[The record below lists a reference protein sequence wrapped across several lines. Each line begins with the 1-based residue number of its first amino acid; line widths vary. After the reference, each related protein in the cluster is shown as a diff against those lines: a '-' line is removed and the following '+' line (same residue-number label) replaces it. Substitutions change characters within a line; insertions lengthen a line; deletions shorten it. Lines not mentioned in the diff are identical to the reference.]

1 MNAAPLDLGL
11 VLASVAAILGVM
23 AAVRRVGAR
32 RGWSAELQRKCVHLA
47 TGLYAL
53 CLPFLFTEDWPVM
66 LLVAVSLV
74 AMLVLRLPRLAAG
87 GIGGAI
93 HGVGRASHGEM
104 FMAASV
110 GLLFVLSA
118 AEPVLYVLPLA
129 VLTLS
134 DAAAALTGTRYGRK
148 HFRVEE
154 GAKSW
159 EGVTMFFLVTLIL
172 SMVLLLLLS
181 GIDRERVVLLS
192 FLVAAFGTLV
202 EADSWRGLDNLFI
215 PVGLNLVLAAN
226 WETPP
231 LQLAALAVV
240 FVAALAG
247 TMALAPALRLTRHAA
262 RSYAV
267 LVFLVCATTDAHN
280 AILPVLAVCAH
291 LAARSLRPCRSAYP
305 DLDLLAVAAG
315 VALLWLFVGEY
326 LGTNALD
333 AYNLTFAG
341 AALVFVGLAAGPRRH
356 LALFA
361 LPVAAGLTLLVAEW
375 NAARVQSGGGALW
388 PWVLASLGLCAAA
401 AASRPDLFDRH
412 RASRAVAAAMPVPV
426 ALFAMRVLHP

>member
-1 MNAAPLDLGL
+1 MTAALDLGL

-23 AAVRRVGAR
+23 AAVRRIGAR
-32 RGWSAELQRKCVHLA
+32 RGWPAELQRKCVHLA

-53 CLPFLFTEDWPVM
+53 CLPILFTEDWPVM
-66 LLVAVSLV
+66 LLVAASLA

-87 GIGGAI
+87 GVGGAI

-118 AEPVLYVLPLA
+118 AEPALYVLPLA

-172 SMVLLLLLS
+172 SMVLLLLMTEI
-181 GIDRERVVLLS
+181 GRERVVLLS

-202 EADSWRGLDNLFI
+202 EADSWRGLDNLFV
-215 PVGLNLVLAAN
+215 PVGLHLVLAAN

-231 LQLAALAVV
+231 LQLSLLAAG
-240 FVAALAG
+240 FVAALAA

-280 AILPVLAVCAH
+280 AVLPVLAVSAH
-291 LAARSLRPCRSAYP
+291 LAARRLRPCRSPYP
-305 DLDLLAVAAG
+305 DLDLVAAAAG
-315 VALLWLFVGEY
+315 VALLWLFLGEY
-326 LGTNALD
+326 LGRNALN

-341 AALVFVGLAAGPRRH
+341 AALVFVGLAAGPRRR
-356 LALFA
+356 FA
-361 LPVAAGLTLLVAEW
+361 LPAALAAAVGLVLLVAEW
-375 NAARVQSGGGALW
+375 NAPRVQWGGALW
-388 PWVLASLGLCAAA
+388 PWVLASLGFCAAA
-401 AASRPDLFDRH
+401 AALRPDLFDGH
-412 RASRAVAAAMPVPV
+412 RASRAVAAALPVPL
-426 ALFAMRVLHP
+426 ALFASGVFHR